1 LGPEFAGL
9 EGNDLQ
15 NLLMSEQH
23 LQMLLGGFMPVNSP
37 SSNRSSSSLSSGTSR
52 VQSTV
57 PGSRADAVS
66 ASNSNVVPTT
76 PAAAESAQISHDELT
91 KAPTKKTTNANGGGG
106 GGTATAV
113 GVDQTPSNGTKMQF
127 TDFQNILGNIAQG
140 DYASGRA
147 EVDLSEIVSLD
158 IMAPILANKS
168 IQEKLIKFLPD
179 SEILPKNEAE
189 LRKHLTTPQFKKVRF
204 TIKLIKE

>member
-1 LGPEFAGL
+1 
-9 EGNDLQ
+9 
-15 NLLMSEQH
+15 
-23 LQMLLGGFMPVNSP
+23 MPVNSP

-91 KAPTKKTTNANGGGG
+91 KAPTKKTTNANGG
-106 GGTATAV
+106 TATAV
-113 GVDQTPSNGTKMQF
+113 AVDQTPSNGTKMQF

-179 SEILPKNEAE
+179 SDILPKNEAE
-189 LRKHLTTPQFKKVRF
+189 LRKHLTTPQFKKVGHTQISRVN
-204 TIKLIKE
+204 

>member
-1 LGPEFAGL
+1 
-9 EGNDLQ
+9 
-15 NLLMSEQH
+15 MSEQH

-37 SSNRSSSSLSSGTSR
+37 SSNRSSSSLSSNTSR

-66 ASNSNVVPTT
+66 ASNSSNMVPTT
-76 PAAAESAQISHDELT
+76 PAAADSAQISQDELT
-91 KAPTKKTTNANGGGG
+91 KAPTKKANGEE
-106 GGTATAV
+106 TH
-113 GVDQTPSNGTKMQF
+113 SNGTKMQF

-140 DYASGRA
+140 DYASGRS

-189 LRKHLTTPQFKKVRF
+189 LRKHLTTPQFKKVF
-204 TIKLIKE
+204 FKVFNELYLI